1 MIGINQN
8 NWGYSVAAFIIGLTL
23 LLVFPDWLNT
33 LLAANGF
40 IPHGHCYLWKPGLVW
55 LHVISDS
62 LIALAYVAISATLAY
77 LVYKTRRE
85 IPFHWMFLAFGSFIV
100 ACGSTHLMAVWTL
113 WHPVY
118 WLSGALKVL
127 TAIASVTT
135 ATILPFL
142 VPQALSLVE
151 SAKLSEERRSHL
163 ETANHQLEALNEQLQ
178 EVDQLKTQ
186 FFANVS
192 HELRTPL
199 ALILGPVEK
208 LLKQTQLNPE
218 HRHDL
223 EIVDRNARL
232 LLKQVNDLLDVS
244 KLEAGKM
251 ALNYAQVD
259 LAQLVRLTAAN
270 FDGLAQDKQITFT
283 VDAPESLSAQIDVV
297 KVQRI
302 LLNLLSNAFKF
313 TPNGGTIC
321 CVLNPQLTKIADR
334 NDGATHAS
342 NQADRVILSVQDSGS
357 GVPVELRETIFERFS
372 QGEGGTTRRF
382 GGTGLGLAIA
392 KEFVEL
398 QNGTIEVSDAPQG
411 GAQFTVDLPLI
422 APTGVVMTT
431 AAFALSQS
439 DEISNLIVEELR
451 TVQQPDDS
459 RQTQTAGKPLVLVV
473 EDNPEM
479 NQFIT
484 STLATEYRTA
494 TAANGQEG
502 LEQAIALQPDL
513 ILSDVMM
520 PYLSGDQLVQQLR
533 THPELDT
540 TPVVMLTAKADDELR
555 VQLLRQGAQDYLMKP
570 FSVEELQARVGN
582 LIAIKRVRDLLQQEL
597 ASQNH
602 DLETLVE
609 EVSLRRRELQIALNA
624 LQRQAEELEQANRLK
639 DEFLAIVSH
648 ELRTPLNS
656 ILGWASA
663 LRTRQFNETV
673 TARALEAI
681 ERNARLQTQLIENL
695 LDISRLLR
703 GKLLLNRSPV
713 DLRSIIE
720 AAVQT
725 VQPQAVAKSIQLNSH
740 LNHDVGQVSGDGDR
754 LQQIVENLL
763 SNAIKFTP
771 EGGQVEVRLEP
782 GKAGEREAEGK
793 EPFISASSLPSYAQ
807 LTVSDTGQGIRAE
820 MLPYIF
826 DYFRQADSST
836 TRKHGGLGLGLAIVQ
851 QLVELHDGIIRAES
865 AGEGQGATF
874 TIMLPLLTNSAPPAY
889 FR

>member
-1 MIGINQN
+1 MIGINRN
-8 NWGYSVAAFIIGLTL
+8 NLSYGAALLVVAFTL
-23 LLVFPDWLNT
+23 LLVFPQWWNS
-33 LLAANGF
+33 LLAVNGF

-62 LIALAYVAISATLAY
+62 LIALAYVAISSTLAY
-77 LVYKTRRE
+77 LVYKTRQE

-100 ACGSTHLMAVWTL
+100 ACGSTHFMDVWTL
-113 WHPVY
+113 WHPTY
-118 WLSGALKVL
+118 WLSGALKVV

-135 ATILPFL
+135 AIILPCL
-142 VPQALSLVE
+142 VPQALALVE

-163 ETANHQLEALNEQLQ
+163 ETANQKLAALNEQLKQ
-178 EVDQLKTQ
+178 VDQLKTQ

-208 LLKQTQLNPE
+208 LLNHKDLSQDH
-218 HRHDL
+218 HRDL

-244 KLEAGKM
+244 KLEAGRM
-251 ALNYAQVD
+251 AVNYAQVD
-259 LAQLVRLTAAN
+259 FAQLVRLTAAN
-270 FDGLAQDKQITFT
+270 FDGLAQEKNITLT
-283 VDAPESLSAQIDVV
+283 IDTPESLSAQIDAA

-302 LLNLLSNAFKF
+302 LLNLVSNAFKF
-313 TPNGGTIC
+313 TPSGGTIRC
-321 CVLNPQLTKIADR
+321 TLATAQAEAIST
-334 NDGATHAS
+334 DGVSTRL
-342 NQADRVILSVQDSGS
+342 QTQVDRVILSVQDSGP

-398 QNGTIEVSDAPQG
+398 QGGAIEVCDAPDG
-411 GAQFTVDLPLI
+411 GAQFTVELPLM
-422 APTGVVMTT
+422 APSGVNVTASTT
-431 AAFALSQS
+431 ELGQS
-439 DEISNLIVEELR
+439 AEMANLLVEELR
-451 TVQQPDDS
+451 TVS
-459 RQTQTAGKPLVLVV
+459 QTVHPNLGATAGKPLVLVV

-484 STLATEYRTA
+484 TTLAMEYRTA

-502 LEQAIALQPDL
+502 LEQAIALHPDL

-520 PYLSGDQLVQQLR
+520 PYLSGAQLVQQLR
-533 THPELDT
+533 THPELDM

-570 FSVEELQARVGN
+570 FSVEELKARVGN

-602 DLETLVE
+602 DLEALVE
-609 EVSLRRRELQIALNA
+609 EVSLRRRELQIALDA

-656 ILGWASA
+656 ILGWAEA
-663 LRTRQFNETV
+663 LRTRKFNETI
-673 TARALEAI
+673 TARALETI
-681 ERNARLQTQLIENL
+681 QRNARLQTQLIENL

-703 GKLLLNRSPV
+703 GKLLLNKHPV
-713 DLRSIIE
+713 DLKSVIE
-720 AAVQT
+720 AAIQT
-725 VQPQAVAKSIQLNSH
+725 VQPEAAAKSIRLDSY
-740 LNHDVGQVSGDGDR
+740 LDDTLGQISGDNDR
-754 LQQIVENLL
+754 LRQVVENLL

-771 EGGQVEVRLEP
+771 EIGQVEIRLEQQN
-782 GKAGEREAEGK
+782 GEVK
-793 EPFISASSLPSYAQ
+793 IQ
-807 LTVSDTGQGIRAE
+807 VSDTGQGIRAE
-820 MLPYIF
+820 VLPHIF
-826 DYFRQADSST
+826 DYFRQADSSN
-836 TRKHGGLGLGLAIVQ
+836 TRKHGGLGLGLAIVR
-851 QLVELHDGIIRAES
+851 QLVELHGGDIQVES
-865 AGEGQGATF
+865 LGEGHGATF
-874 TIMLPLLTNSAPPAY
+874 TVVLPLVKNSTPPLY

>member
-1 MIGINQN
+1 MIGSNRN
-8 NWGYSVAAFIIGLTL
+8 NLSYSAAALTVALVL
-23 LLVFPDWLNT
+23 LLVFPQWWNS
-33 LLAANGF
+33 LLTVSGF

-55 LHVISDS
+55 LHVTSDS

-77 LVYKTRRE
+77 LVYKTRQE
-85 IPFHWMFLAFGSFIV
+85 IPFHWMFLAFGTFIV
-100 ACGSTHLMAVWTL
+100 ACGSTHFMDVWTL
-113 WHPVY
+113 WHPTY
-118 WLSGALKVL
+118 WLSGALKVV

-135 ATILPFL
+135 AVILPFL
-142 VPQALSLVE
+142 VPQALALVE

-163 ETANHQLEALNEQLQ
+163 ETANHQLEALNEQLKQ
-178 EVDQLKTQ
+178 IDQLKTR

-208 LLKQTQLNPE
+208 LLKQGELSQE
-218 HRHDL
+218 HRHDI

-251 ALNYAQVD
+251 TLNYTQVD

-270 FDGLAQDKQITFT
+270 FDGLAQEKQITFT
-283 VDAPESLSAQIDVV
+283 IDTPESLPVQIDTA

-302 LLNLLSNAFKF
+302 LLNLISNAFKF
-313 TPNGGTIC
+313 TPDGGIVRCT
-321 CVLNPQLTKIADR
+321 LKT
-334 NDGATHAS
+334 
-342 NQADRVILSVQDSGS
+342 NQAEIAATDSALTHLHFPTDRAILSVRDSGQ
-357 GVPVELRETIFERFS
+357 GIPVELRQTIFERFS
-372 QGEGGTTRRF
+372 QGEGGITRRF
-382 GGTGLGLAIA
+382 GGTGLGLAIV

-398 QNGTIEVSDAPQG
+398 QGGTIGITDAPEG
-411 GAQFTVDLPLI
+411 GAQFTVELPLT
-422 APTGVVMTT
+422 APPDVPMTASSAELGQIDGMT
-431 AAFALSQS
+431 
-439 DEISNLIVEELR
+439 NLIVEELR
-451 TVQQPDDS
+451 TVH
-459 RQTQTAGKPLVLVV
+459 QTNYPKQEQTPEKPLVLVV

-484 STLATEYRTA
+484 TTLATEYRTA
-494 TAANGQEG
+494 TAVNGQEG
-502 LEQAIALQPDL
+502 LEQALALQPDL

-520 PYLSGDQLVQQLR
+520 PYLSGNQLVQQLR

-570 FSVEELQARVGN
+570 FSIEELRVRVGN

-597 ASQNH
+597 TSQNQ
-602 DLETLVE
+602 DLEALVE

-656 ILGWASA
+656 ILGWAEA
-663 LRTRQFNETV
+663 LRTRKFDETI
-673 TARALEAI
+673 TTRALETI

-703 GKLLLNRSPV
+703 GKLLLNKYPV
-713 DLRSIIE
+713 DLSSVIE
-720 AAVQT
+720 AAIQT
-725 VQPQAVAKSIQLNSH
+725 VQPEAAAKDIQLNTHVDDAVNS
-740 LNHDVGQVSGDGDR
+740 VQGDRDR
-754 LQQIVENLL
+754 LQQVIENLL

-771 EGGQVEVRLEP
+771 SGGQVE
-782 GKAGEREAEGK
+782 
-793 EPFISASSLPSYAQ
+793 IQ
-807 LTVSDTGQGIRAE
+807 LRQQDRAARIQVSDTGQGIRAE
-820 MLPYIF
+820 ALPYIF
-826 DYFRQADSST
+826 DYFRQADSSN
-836 TRKHGGLGLGLAIVQ
+836 TRKHGGLGLGLAIVR
-851 QLVELHDGIIRAES
+851 QLVELHGGDIQVES
-865 AGEGQGATF
+865 QGEGQGATF
-874 TIMLPLLTNSAPPAY
+874 TVTLPLITTSTPPAY
-889 FR
+889 FC

>member
-1 MIGINQN
+1 MISLNQN
-8 NWGYSVAAFIIGLTL
+8 NLSYGAPALTVALTF
-23 LLVFPDWLNT
+23 LLVFPEWWNS
-33 LLAANGF
+33 LLTVNGF

-62 LIALAYVAISATLAY
+62 LIALAYVAISGTLAY
-77 LVYKTRRE
+77 LVYKTRQE

-100 ACGSTHLMAVWTL
+100 ACGSTHFMDVWTL
-113 WHPVY
+113 WHPTY
-118 WLSGALKVL
+118 WLSGALKAV

-142 VPQALSLVE
+142 VPQALALVE

-163 ETANHQLEALNEQLQ
+163 ETANYQLEALNDQLK

-199 ALILGPVEK
+199 ALILGLVEK
-208 LLKQTQLNPE
+208 LLNQRELNPE

-223 EIVDRNARL
+223 EIIDRNARL

-244 KLEAGKM
+244 KLEAGRM
-251 ALNYAQVD
+251 VLNYEQAD

-270 FDGLAQDKQITFT
+270 FDGLAQEKNITFT
-283 VDAPESLSAQIDVV
+283 IDAPESLPAQVDAA

-302 LLNLLSNAFKF
+302 LLNLISNAFKF
-313 TPNGGTIC
+313 TPNGGTVRC
-321 CVLNPQLTKIADR
+321 TLETDR
-334 NDGATHAS
+334 AESTSSDGASSSQA
-342 NQADRVILSVQDSGS
+342 QADRAILSVRDSGP
-357 GVPVELRETIFERFS
+357 GIPVELRKTIFERFS

-398 QNGTIEVSDAPQG
+398 QNGTIEVSDAAEG
-411 GAQFTVDLPLI
+411 GAQFTVRLPLL
-422 APTGVVMTT
+422 APLNATVAT
-431 AAFALSQS
+431 ATVDLGQGEEMATLM
-439 DEISNLIVEELR
+439 VEELR
-451 TVQQPDDS
+451 TIN
-459 RQTQTAGKPLVLVV
+459 QTDYSSQEQTAGTPLVLVV

-484 STLATEYRTA
+484 TTLASEYRTA
-494 TAANGQEG
+494 SAANGQEG
-502 LEQAIALQPDL
+502 LEQAIALRPDL

-520 PYLSGDQLVQQLR
+520 PYLSGDELVQQLR

-570 FSVEELQARVGN
+570 FSVEELRARVGN

-602 DLETLVE
+602 NLEALVE

-656 ILGWASA
+656 ILGWADA
-663 LRTRQFNETV
+663 LRTRKFNEAT
-673 TARALEAI
+673 TARALETIA
-681 ERNARLQTQLIENL
+681 RNARLQTQLIENL

-703 GKLLLNRSPV
+703 GKLLLNKHPV
-713 DLRSIIE
+713 ELKSVIE
-720 AAVQT
+720 AAIQT
-725 VQPQAVAKSIQLNSH
+725 VQPEANAKAMQLNSH
-740 LNHDVGQVSGDGDR
+740 LDDIVEPVLGDR
-754 LQQIVENLL
+754 DRLKQIVENLL

-771 EGGQVEVRLEP
+771 EGGQIEIQL
-782 GKAGEREAEGK
+782 KQKHGEAR
-793 EPFISASSLPSYAQ
+793 IQ
-807 LTVSDTGQGIRAE
+807 VSDTGQGIRAE
-820 MLPYIF
+820 VLPFIF
-826 DYFRQADSST
+826 DYFRQGDSSS
-836 TRKHGGLGLGLAIVQ
+836 TRKHGGLGLGLAIVR
-851 QLVELHDGIIRAES
+851 QLVELHDGDIYVES
-865 AGEGQGATF
+865 QGEGLGTTF
-874 TIMLPLLTNSAPPAY
+874 TVILPLLTTSAPPLY

>member
-1 MIGINQN
+1 MIGINRN
-8 NWGYSVAAFIIGLTL
+8 NLSYGAAALTIALTL
-23 LLVFPDWLNT
+23 LLVFPEWWNS
-33 LLAANGF
+33 LLTVNGF

-62 LIALAYVAISATLAY
+62 LIALAYVAISGTLAY
-77 LVYKTRRE
+77 LVYKTRQE
-85 IPFHWMFLAFGSFIV
+85 IPFHWMFLAFGSFII
-100 ACGSTHLMAVWTL
+100 ACGSTHFLDVWTL
-113 WHPVY
+113 WHPTY
-118 WLSGALKVL
+118 WLSGALKAV

-142 VPQALSLVE
+142 VPQALALVE

-163 ETANHQLEALNEQLQ
+163 ETANYQLEALNDQLK

-208 LLKQTQLNPE
+208 LLNQRELNPE

-244 KLEAGKM
+244 KLEAGRM
-251 ALNYAQVD
+251 VLNYEQAD

-270 FDGLAQDKQITFT
+270 FDGLAQEKNITFT
-283 VDAPESLSAQIDVV
+283 IDAPEFLPAQVDAA

-302 LLNLLSNAFKF
+302 FLNLISNAFKF
-313 TPNGGTIC
+313 TPNGGTVRC
-321 CVLNPQLTKIADR
+321 TLETDR
-334 NDGATHAS
+334 AESTSSDGASSSQT
-342 NQADRVILSVQDSGS
+342 QAQRAILSVRDSGP
-357 GVPVELRETIFERFS
+357 GIPVELRKTIFERFS

-398 QNGTIEVSDAPQG
+398 QNGTIEVSDAAEG
-411 GAQFTVDLPLI
+411 GAQFTVRLPLL
-422 APTGVVMTT
+422 APLNAVVAT
-431 AAFALSQS
+431 ATVDLGQGEEMATLM
-439 DEISNLIVEELR
+439 VEELR
-451 TVQQPDDS
+451 TIN
-459 RQTQTAGKPLVLVV
+459 QTDYPNQEQTAGMPLVLVV

-484 STLATEYRTA
+484 TTLASEYRTA

-520 PYLSGDQLVQQLR
+520 PYLSGDELVQQLR

-570 FSVEELQARVGN
+570 FSVEELRARVGN

-597 ASQNH
+597 ASQNQ
-602 DLETLVE
+602 DLEALVE

-656 ILGWASA
+656 ILGWADA
-663 LRTRQFNETV
+663 LRTRKFNEAT
-673 TARALEAI
+673 TARALETIA
-681 ERNARLQTQLIENL
+681 RNARLQTQLIENL

-703 GKLLLNRSPV
+703 GKLLLNKHPV
-713 DLRSIIE
+713 ELKSVIE
-720 AAVQT
+720 AAIQT
-725 VQPQAVAKSIQLNSH
+725 VQPEANAKAIRLNSH
-740 LNHDVGQVSGDGDR
+740 LDDRVEPVLGDR
-754 LQQIVENLL
+754 DRLRQVTENLL

-771 EGGQVEVRLEP
+771 QGGQVEIQLQQQH
-782 GKAGEREAEGK
+782 GEAR
-793 EPFISASSLPSYAQ
+793 IQ
-807 LTVSDTGQGIRAE
+807 VSDTGQGIRVE
-820 MLPYIF
+820 VLPFIF

-836 TRKHGGLGLGLAIVQ
+836 TRKHGGLGLGLAIVR
-851 QLVELHDGIIRAES
+851 QLVELHDGDIHVES
-865 AGEGQGATF
+865 QGEGLGATF
-874 TIMLPLLTNSAPPAY
+874 TVILPLLTTSTPPVY

>member
-1 MIGINQN
+1 MISLNQN
-8 NWGYSVAAFIIGLTL
+8 NLSYGAAALTVALTF
-23 LLVFPDWLNT
+23 LLVFPEWWNS
-33 LLAANGF
+33 LLTVNGF

-62 LIALAYVAISATLAY
+62 LIALAYVAISGTLAY
-77 LVYKTRRE
+77 LVYKTRQE

-100 ACGSTHLMAVWTL
+100 ACGSTHFMDVWTL
-113 WHPVY
+113 WHPTY
-118 WLSGALKVL
+118 WLSGALKAV

-142 VPQALSLVE
+142 VPQALALVE

-163 ETANHQLEALNEQLQ
+163 ETANYQLEALNDQLK

-208 LLKQTQLNPE
+208 LLNQRELNPK

-244 KLEAGKM
+244 KLEAGRM
-251 ALNYAQVD
+251 VLNYEQAD
-259 LAQLVRLTAAN
+259 LAQLIRLTAAN
-270 FDGLAQDKQITFT
+270 FDGLAQEKNITFT
-283 VDAPESLSAQIDVV
+283 IDGPESLPAQVDAA

-302 LLNLLSNAFKF
+302 LLNLISNAFKF
-313 TPNGGTIC
+313 TPNGGTVRC
-321 CVLNPQLTKIADR
+321 TLETDR
-334 NDGATHAS
+334 AESTSSDGASSSQA
-342 NQADRVILSVQDSGS
+342 QADRAILSVRDSGP
-357 GVPVELRETIFERFS
+357 GIPVELRKTIFERFS

-398 QNGTIEVSDAPQG
+398 QNGTIEVSDAAEG
-411 GAQFTVDLPLI
+411 GAQFTVRLPLL
-422 APTGVVMTT
+422 APLNATVAT
-431 AAFALSQS
+431 ATVDLGQGEEMATLM
-439 DEISNLIVEELR
+439 VEELR
-451 TVQQPDDS
+451 TIN
-459 RQTQTAGKPLVLVV
+459 QTDYSSQEQTAGTPLVLVV

-484 STLATEYRTA
+484 TTLASEYRTA
-494 TAANGQEG
+494 SAANGQEG

-520 PYLSGDQLVQQLR
+520 PYLSGDELVQQLR

-570 FSVEELQARVGN
+570 FSVEELRARVGN

-602 DLETLVE
+602 NLEALVE

-656 ILGWASA
+656 ILGWADA
-663 LRTRQFNETV
+663 LRTRKFNEAT
-673 TARALEAI
+673 TARALETIA
-681 ERNARLQTQLIENL
+681 RNARLQTQLIENL

-703 GKLLLNRSPV
+703 GKLLLNKHPV
-713 DLRSIIE
+713 ELKSVIE
-720 AAVQT
+720 AAIQT
-725 VQPQAVAKSIQLNSH
+725 VQPEANAKAMQLNSH
-740 LNHDVGQVSGDGDR
+740 LDDIVEPVLGDR
-754 LQQIVENLL
+754 DRLKQIVENLL

-771 EGGQVEVRLEP
+771 EGGQIEIQL
-782 GKAGEREAEGK
+782 KQKHGEAR
-793 EPFISASSLPSYAQ
+793 IQ
-807 LTVSDTGQGIRAE
+807 VSDTGQGIRAE
-820 MLPYIF
+820 VLPFIF
-826 DYFRQADSST
+826 DYFRQGDSSS
-836 TRKHGGLGLGLAIVQ
+836 TRKHGGLGLGLAIVR
-851 QLVELHDGIIRAES
+851 QLVELHDGDIYVES
-865 AGEGQGATF
+865 QGEGLGTTF
-874 TIMLPLLTNSAPPAY
+874 TVILPLLTTSAPPLY